1 MSHPRA
7 NNCQRYYSARM
18 PGHSELPVAANPLRI
33 LVLSWRDEHHP
44 EAGGA
49 EIFLHR
55 TTTYLAARGHDVTI
69 QSARFPG
76 SLARESVDGRQV
88 VRRGGRYT
96 VYPRGLRAALGASRR
111 YDVIIDVHN
120 GVPFWTPLVT
130 RVPVISLVHHVHRE
144 QWNEVFD
151 PRRARFGWWLESRA
165 APAVYRRSRYVT
177 VSETTRHDLTSLGVD
192 RDRIDVVYSGLD
204 RSLPPNVPATPS
216 PPTLVVLGRLVP
228 HKRVEIAIETLA
240 HLLPEMPDVQ
250 LEILGHGY
258 WAGELSRRAQE
269 LGVSDRV
276 RLAGYV
282 SEQEKADVLA
292 RSRLALLPSLKEGWG
307 LAILEAGAQGT
318 ATVAFRDAGGV
329 VEAIVDGS
337 TGVLVDSVEE
347 FHNTVRDLMM
357 DDERRKRLSAHAIA
371 HASQFT
377 WERSAAELE
386 EILLSYCRRR

>member
-1 MSHPRA
+1 MSNPPADDWR
-7 NNCQRYYSARM
+7 RYYSDRM
-18 PGHSELPVAANPLRI
+18 PGPPASPAVVIPMRI

-55 TTTYLAARGHDVTI
+55 TTAYLAARGHDVTI
-69 QSARFPG
+69 QSAKFPG
-76 SLARESVDGRQV
+76 SLSRESMDGRHV
-88 VRRGGRYT
+88 IRRGGRYT
-96 VYPRGLRAALGASRR
+96 VYPHGLRAAVGASRR

-120 GVPFWTPLVT
+120 GVPFWTPMVT

-151 PRRARFGWWLESRA
+151 PRRARLGWWLESRA

-177 VSETTRHDLTSLGVD
+177 VSETTRQDLIALGVD

-204 RSLPPNVPATPS
+204 RSLPPNAPATPS

-228 HKRVEIAIETLA
+228 HKRVELAIETLA
-240 HLLPEMPDVQ
+240 RLVPEIPDVR

-258 WAGELSRRAQE
+258 WAGALSRRADE
-269 LGVSDRV
+269 LGVGDRV
-276 RLAGYV
+276 RFAGYV
-282 SEQEKADVLA
+282 SEQEKTDVLA

-307 LAILEAGAQGT
+307 LAILEASAQGT

-329 VEAIVDGS
+329 AEAIVDGS
-337 TGVLVDSVEE
+337 TGALVDGIEG
-347 FHNTVRDLMM
+347 FHQTVRDLML
-357 DDERRKRLSAHAIA
+357 DDERRERLSTAAITHAA
-371 HASQFT
+371 QFT
-377 WERSAAELE
+377 WERTAAELE
-386 EILLSYCRRR
+386 EILLSYCRKR